1 MFFMST
7 IIFFQ
12 YVHNKSSQGR
22 LYTVEVKY
30 MNFSDEE
37 RKIKR
42 ASKMGA
48 NEDILHVSKNDDG
61 YDLRDAGELGA
72 KQPFDENGNA

>member
-1 MFFMST
+1 M
-7 IIFFQ
+7 
-12 YVHNKSSQGR
+12 K
-22 LYTVEVKY
+22 
-30 MNFSDEE
+30 FSDEE

-48 NEDILHVSKNDDG
+48 NEDLLHVSKNDDG

-72 KQPFDENGNA
+72 KQPVDENGNA